1 MGMNMLTPRE
11 AINLYLKSGENK
23 WDLTNDVKRQELCTS
38 KVRDRQEL

>member
-23 WDLTNDVKRQELCTS
+23 WDLTNEGKHVIKYHGLI
-38 KVRDRQEL
+38 

>member
-23 WDLTNDVKRQELCTS
+23 WDLTNEGKHAMKYHGLI
-38 KVRDRQEL
+38 

>member
-23 WDLTNDVKRQELCTS
+23 WDLTNEGKHFM
-38 KVRDRQEL
+38 KYMA